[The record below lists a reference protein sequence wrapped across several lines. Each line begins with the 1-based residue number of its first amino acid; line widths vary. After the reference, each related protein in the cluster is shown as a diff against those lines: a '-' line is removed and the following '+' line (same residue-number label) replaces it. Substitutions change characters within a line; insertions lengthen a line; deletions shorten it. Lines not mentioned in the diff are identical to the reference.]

1 LEDSGYFE
9 QSDIVFSTLKSAYEN
24 KIDIKY
30 FLGILNS
37 KLIYNWFFYKGKRK
51 GMQLELFQ
59 KPLSEVPVKLGSA
72 VFQVK
77 LVGLV
82 NEILNAKKDNTN
94 INISLF
100 ESQIDN
106 LIYKLYELSYAEVK
120 VIDPEFALTELE
132 YEAIIV

>member
-1 LEDSGYFE
+1 
-9 QSDIVFSTLKSAYEN
+9 
-24 KIDIKY
+24 
-30 FLGILNS
+30 
-37 KLIYNWFFYKGKRK
+37 
-51 GMQLELFQ
+51 
-59 KPLSEVPVKLGSA
+59 VPVKLGSA